1 VEAGPSPRVLFVRP
15 DHIGDVLLTLPAV
28 TALRRALPAAHL
40 AYAAPAASAAVAE
53 HSPDVDEMLP
63 VRFPPMSRRASD
75 GHAWEETLRDELP
88 RIAGAF
94 DAALVIRPDDPWS
107 GELVAAASIPVRLGF
122 DMPRTR
128 PYLTHALPVPRRQ
141 HVSLDAFD
149 LIDALLARLG
159 VEKRAARVLEARFVP
174 LREEEDEARAALS
187 DAGVED
193 PPILLH
199 PGSGWALKNW
209 PAARWRRVAHE
220 LARRWATRPVIAGT
234 AAERKLARRVT
245 EGTPAIDLAGR
256 LSLGALAALHR
267 RARLVVTTDSGAL
280 HLAAVMGA
288 PVVGLFGPGDP
299 VTFAPLAQPDRLRV
313 VRTGLSCS
321 PCGTLET
328 PPCGAAVDPDCV
340 TAIHVDAVLDAAAE
354 LLAETDARPGSAGD
368 YHVGATRQASSR
380 PTASR
385 SSSAVTG

>member
-28 TALRRALPAAHL
+28 TALRRVLPAAQL

-53 HSPDVDEMLP
+53 HCPDVDEVLP
-63 VRFPPMSRRASD
+63 VRFPSMSRRASD

-94 DAALVIRPDDPWS
+94 DAALVVRPDDPWS
-107 GELVAAASIPVRLGF
+107 GELVAAASIPIRLGF

-128 PYLTHALPVPRRQ
+128 PYLTHVLPVPRRQ

-149 LIDALLARLG
+149 LVDALLARLG
-159 VEKRAARVLEARFVP
+159 VGTRAARVLEARFVP
-174 LREEEDEARAALS
+174 SREEENEARAALS
-187 DAGVED
+187 VAGAEEA
-193 PPILLH
+193 PIVLH

-209 PAARWRRVAHE
+209 PATRWRRVARE
-220 LARRWATRPVIAGT
+220 LARRWTTRPVIAGT
-234 AAERKLARRVT
+234 AAEQSLVREVA
-245 EGTPAIDLAGR
+245 EGTPAIELAGR
-256 LSLGALAALHR
+256 LSLGALAAVHR

-299 VTFAPLAQPDRLRV
+299 VMFAPLARRDRLRV
-313 VRTGLSCS
+313 VRAGLACS
-321 PCGTLET
+321 PCGTLEA
-328 PPCGAAVDPDCV
+328 PPCRAVVDPDCV
-340 TAIHVDAVLDAAAE
+340 TAISVDAVVDAAAE
-354 LLAETDARPGSAGD
+354 LLAETEPGRGTTRSAPHARRRAGRLPL
-368 YHVGATRQASSR
+368 AARR
-380 PTASR
+380 R
-385 SSSAVTG
+385 